1 MSLLASL
8 VRAYDRLPY
17 EFGYSSEKIGFCVV
31 LNEDGS
37 VSDVID
43 QRDTDNRRSPK
54 QLLVPQPKK
63 RTSGIDPNFLWDK
76 TSYVLGVTSEQEL
89 AARDADTPEEA
100 EDRRAKREKSLARVA
115 SQHAKF
121 RDLHLEWLA
130 DSADTGLL
138 ALRSFLETWRAGLF
152 TPPKWPEEMRDQN
165 VVFRLASEDALVHQ
179 RTAAKELWREL
190 ASEAASDRQICLV
203 TGEAGSIARLHP
215 SIKGVLDAQ
224 QTGASLISFN
234 RKAFTSYG
242 HEQGNNAPVSETAA
256 FAYTTALND
265 FLSDKDHRIQI
276 GDTSTVFWA
285 DAETID
291 VEKEAEAL
299 YFSMAGDERDAA
311 SRVKDRLERIRNGRK
326 LKQIA
331 PELAEGV
338 RFYVLGLAPN
348 AARLSVRFFWEGDF
362 GALTSNYQTYLDDTK
377 LEPPPRNGWPPL
389 KKYLDALAAPSERE
403 KKPGAAGLEG
413 DSPRLAAPSE
423 REKKRVSA
431 PMDDRAHL
439 AAPSEREKKLTG
451 DKREKKLAGKWKKL
465 AGEWM
470 RAILSG
476 TPYPLTL
483 MSATLMRIRADGEI
497 DALRAAILKSVLIRN
512 LKMEAPVALDRDNTN
527 KGYVLGRLFAAYEQV
542 QHAALGGKV
551 NATIKDKFYGAASAT
566 PQKVFRT
573 LDAGSQNHFA
583 KLRKQN
589 PRRAV
594 NLEKTIGSIME
605 LMDPGSDPI
614 PVFLNSGE
622 QALFGIGYYHQ
633 HSYFFT
639 KHDDKTPEVTQ

>member
-8 VRAYDRLPY
+8 VRAYDRLPDAPP
-17 EFGYSSEKIGFCVV
+17 FGYAMAKIGFCVV
-31 LNEDGS
+31 LNENGS

-43 QRDTDNRRSPK
+43 LRDTENRRSPRPL
-54 QLLVPQPKK
+54 QVPAMPK
-63 RTSGIDPNFLWDK
+63 RTGTKPKPNFLWDK

-115 SQHAKF
+115 SQHAHF
-121 RDLHLEWLA
+121 RDLHLKWLA
-130 DSADTGLL
+130 DTSDCALH
-138 ALRSFLETWRAGLF
+138 ALRHFLETWMPEKF
-152 TPPKWPEEMRDQN
+152 KPPLWPEDMRDQN
-165 VVFRLASEDALVHQ
+165 VVFAHAKQLHGQFLHETEEAKSFWKQNRPCWVAIEGKQSSASACLVSGNFSPAERTHPPIKNGPGDKSEMALV
-179 RTAAKELWREL
+179 
-190 ASEAASDRQICLV
+190 
-203 TGEAGSIARLHP
+203 
-215 SIKGVLDAQ
+215 
-224 QTGASLISFN
+224 SFN
-234 RKAFTSYG
+234 ENAYESYG
-242 HEQGNNAPVSETAA
+242 HKQGDNAPVSETAA
-256 FAYTTALND
+256 FAYTTALNR

-291 VEKEAEAL
+291 VAKEAEAL
-299 YFSMAGDERDAA
+299 AAGFFDVADDESDAA
-311 SRVKDRLERIRNGRK
+311 SRVKDRLEQIRNGRK

-348 AARLSVRFFWEGDF
+348 VSRLSVRFFWEGDF

-389 KKYLDALAAPSERE
+389 WKYLLELAVQG
-403 KKPGAAGLEG
+403 KPKNI
-413 DSPRLAAPSE
+413 PP
-423 REKKRVSA
+423 
-431 PMDDRAHL
+431 
-439 AAPSEREKKLTG
+439 
-451 DKREKKLAGKWKKL
+451 KL

-497 DALRAAILKSVLIRN
+497 GALRAAILKSVLIRN

-542 QHAALGGKV
+542 QHAALGGNV

-589 PRRAV
+589 PGRAV

-605 LMDPGSDPI
+605 LMDPDSDPI

-633 HSYFFT
+633 HSDFFR
-639 KHDDKTPEVTQ
+639 KHDNKTPEVTQ

>member
-8 VRAYDRLPY
+8 VRAYDRLPDAPP
-17 EFGYSSEKIGFCVV
+17 FGYAMAKIGFCVV
-31 LNEDGS
+31 LNENGS
-37 VSDVID
+37 VSDVIPL
-43 QRDTDNRRSPK
+43 RGTDNRRSPRT
-54 QLLVPQPKK
+54 LLVPQPKK
-63 RTSGIDPNFLWDK
+63 RASGIDPNFLWDN

-100 EDRRAKREKSLARVA
+100 EDRRAKREKSRAKVKKR
-115 SQHAKF
+115 HAKF

-165 VVFRLASEDALVHQ
+165 VVFRLASENDFVHE

-203 TGEAGSIARLHP
+203 TGEAGAIARLHS
-215 SIKGVLDAQ
+215 SIKGVQGAQ

-234 RKAFTSYG
+234 LEAFTSYG

-256 FAYTTALND
+256 FAYTTALNG
-265 FLSDKDHRIQI
+265 FLSGKYKDHRIRI

-311 SRVKDRLERIRNGRK
+311 SRVKDRLEQIRNGRK

-423 REKKRVSA
+423 REKK
-431 PMDDRAHL
+431 
-439 AAPSEREKKLTG
+439 LT
-451 DKREKKLAGKWKKL
+451 GKWKKL

-589 PRRAV
+589 PGRAV

-633 HSYFFT
+633 HSDFFR
-639 KHDDKTPEVTQ
+639 KQDDKTPEVTQ